1 MSVNDAPVAT
11 PTQDA
16 PMSVSIWFDM
26 QPDAINEQVVP
37 LWARELAQAHVD
49 NDVYL
54 LAHPDSAYAKMG
66 LVCEVAKESL
76 WPNDAWIERLSH
88 TSALAKSKR
97 IKQLILL
104 LPHRSSPALWGQW
117 SLIYLDRCGGWLDN
131 LTGLLQGMVGWEEAL
146 HRPDSN
152 RWLMVD
158 RVITYGIGTRTAD
171 FVTQMRAFN
180 PMACWIHEG
189 FDDKGVLLQSLNAY
203 QQNLPL
209 GRIPL
214 KNDDLRAWGANKV
227 VYFATSN
234 EIDRVKVIDLFEK
247 WRQQYGQKMV
257 KLWAV
262 VRIKDVSSPLS
273 VTSIHH
279 LWASNTASHFSTHDF
294 PESRF
299 WILGEGLDAAQLQAE
314 FEQCVA

>member
-1 MSVNDAPVAT
+1 MSVNDAPAAI

-26 QPDAINEQVVP
+26 QPDAVNESTVP

-49 NDVYL
+49 NDVHL
-54 LAHPDSAYAKMG
+54 LAHPDSVYAKMG
-66 LVCEVAKESL
+66 LVCEIAKESL
-76 WPNDAWIERLSH
+76 WPDDAWSARL
-88 TSALAKSKR
+88 TAALKLAKQKNM
-97 IKQLILL
+97 KQLVLL
-104 LPHRSSPALWGQW
+104 LPHRCAPVLWGQW
-117 SLIYLDRCGGWLDN
+117 SLMHMGKCGGWLDN
-131 LTGLLQGMVGWEEAL
+131 LTGLLQGVAGWEETL

-158 RVITYGIGTRTAD
+158 RVITYGTGTKATD

-180 PMACWIHEG
+180 PMAHWVHEG
-189 FDDKGVLLQSLNAY
+189 FDDTKVLLQPLNAY

-214 KNDDLRAWGANKV
+214 KNDDLSAWGANKV

-234 EIDRVKVIDLFEK
+234 QVDRVKVVDLFEK

-262 VRIKDVSSPLS
+262 VRIKDAHSPLS
-273 VTSIHH
+273 VASIHH
-279 LWASNTASHFSTHDF
+279 LWASNSASHFSMHDF
-294 PESRF
+294 PENRF

-314 FEQCVA
+314 FEQCAA